1 MLQAVNFASYS
12 DLHFLFFISA
22 EAEDPF
28 KYSTIEVPSVIGHL
42 KNILTQ
48 YPDNGQIIK
57 VRIYFMQLVY

>member
-1 MLQAVNFASYS
+1 MHLI
-12 DLHFLFFISA
+12 FFISA

-28 KYSTIEVPSVIGHL
+28 HYGTIEVPTVVGLL

-57 VRIYFMQLVY
+57 VRTYFMLLVASLLTP